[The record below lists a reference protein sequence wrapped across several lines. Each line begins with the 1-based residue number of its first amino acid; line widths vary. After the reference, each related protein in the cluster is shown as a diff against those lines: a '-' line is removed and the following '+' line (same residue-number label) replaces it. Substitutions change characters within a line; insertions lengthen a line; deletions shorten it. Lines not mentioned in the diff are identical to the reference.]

1 MKKSNENLDEETK
14 RLLKEV
20 EQSQKELNN
29 ILDDCAKQIISLEKK
44 AYDGVRDV
52 FKYFDRINDKLFNF
66 NNILIAGF
74 FALGKLKDDVPM
86 WMIIFPIFNLSIF
99 IFIEY
104 MIMEKSRMEAYLLE
118 DFNEDRYKKNINK
131 TNLYSLITIISTLLV
146 TIFFLFKLLK

>member
-1 MKKSNENLDEETK
+1 MKKSNENLDEETE

-29 ILDDCAKQIISLEKK
+29 ILDDCDKQIISLEKK

-86 WMIIFPIFNLSIF
+86 WMIIFPIINLCIF

-118 DFNEDRYKKNINK
+118 NFNEDRYRKNISK
-131 TNLYSLITIISTLLV
+131 TNLYSLVTIISTLLV
-146 TIFFLFKLLK
+146 TIFFLFNLLK